1 MIKKYIKSYEILFY
15 QGIFET
21 IIGIITLIVT
31 TKIGYLDNFWDYY
44 EKLNI
49 REVSLFI
56 LLIVSNFA
64 SNLIIFIVIDL
75 FSPFH
80 SFLITML
87 NDLAFYFFNT
97 DDAIYI
103 ITIKIVLFIIC
114 FIMILVYIEVILLNF
129 CGLSDMTKKNI
140 ELRAQLDK
148 LMSENDEEDDEDEDD
163 KRVTLKGYEIS
174 LIDADNEGNNIKSG
188 ILPLNSDAYSEKD
201 Y

>member
-1 MIKKYIKSYEILFY
+1 
-15 QGIFET
+15 
-21 IIGIITLIVT
+21 
-31 TKIGYLDNFWDYY
+31 
-44 EKLNI
+44 
-49 REVSLFI
+49 
-56 LLIVSNFA
+56 
-64 SNLIIFIVIDL
+64 
-75 FSPFH
+75 
-80 SFLITML
+80 
-87 NDLAFYFFNT
+87 
-97 DDAIYI
+97 
-103 ITIKIVLFIIC
+103 
-114 FIMILVYIEVILLNF
+114 MILVYIEVILLNF